1 MISRKDKWE
10 KYARAVDTT
19 SSSKRATFELTA
31 QYAVDL
37 LGEKRSGILLDIGCG
52 FGEIDVLLAQNTN
65 FKIIGCDI
73 SKRCVDIAGEYV
85 KSCGMEE
92 RIKIEEGDVF
102 HLAYPDNSFDVVV
115 SFGYASAAT
124 YKGVQGEVARVLKP
138 DGLLIC
144 DFINFL
150 SMYKITKLPLRW
162 RKLIN
167 EEGKHY
173 NTATLRGISEYFSR
187 YNLQLVSQR
196 LFNSYPPINFLPT
209 KYLVL
214 FDRSVG
220 RALNKILGRV
230 RLVCFQKK

>member
-19 SSSKRATFELTA
+19 SSSKRATFELAA

-37 LGEKRSGILLDIGCG
+37 LGEKRSGVLLDIGCG

-73 SKRCVDIAGEYV
+73 SKRCIDVAREKV
-85 KSCGMEE
+85 KSYGFEE

-102 HLAYPDNSFDVVV
+102 HLAYPDNYFDVVV

-124 YKGVQGEVARVLKP
+124 YKGAQSEVARVLKSG
-138 DGLLIC
+138 GLLIC
-144 DFINFL
+144 DFANLLCI
-150 SMYKITKLPLRW
+150 YKIMNVPLRW
-162 RKLIN
+162 KRLIN

-173 NTATLRGISEYFSR
+173 NTLTARGIEEYFGR
-187 YNLQLVSQR
+187 YQLKFVSQR
-196 LFNSYPPINFLPT
+196 LFNSYPPVNFLSSEF
-209 KYLVL
+209 LIF
-214 FDRSVG
+214 FDRTAGKVL
-220 RALNKILGRV
+220 AKALGRV
-230 RLVCFQKK
+230 RIMCFKKV